1 TTKAAHAS
9 PSRPLSN
16 FSPAYERKSD
26 AAVPKHSW
34 SFANLPL
41 HPADRRSPAG
51 PESRRLQMPLPIQ
64 AKLEIGAVGDPLE
77 READR
82 VAGEVLRMPKPAAE
96 ERNHGA
102 AQQNFS
108 RTLAGSPT

>member
-1 TTKAAHAS
+1 
-9 PSRPLSN
+9 
-16 FSPAYERKSD
+16 
-26 AAVPKHSW
+26 
-34 SFANLPL
+34 
-41 HPADRRSPAG
+41 
-51 PESRRLQMPLPIQ
+51 Q

-108 RTLAGSPT
+108 RTLAEVPQRQTMARCCSANVPAAEVATSAKLTNQTRSRGSCNASRRRRTFPASLRLPWLQG